1 MKWRYYKHERLS
13 LVTLY
18 RIIYKRAVPFCSD
31 LRDGVNCRM
40 PQSVRN
46 GGITFRWEEVMQ
58 TVPRMATLFKEF
70 LLNIASSQLKRLN
83 LTESEGSVVW

>member
-1 MKWRYYKHERLS
+1 
-13 LVTLY
+13 
-18 RIIYKRAVPFCSD
+18 
-31 LRDGVNCRM
+31 M

-58 TVPRMATLFKEF
+58 TVPRIADLFKEF
-70 LLNIASSQLKRLN
+70 LLKIASSQLKRLN